1 MPKEALRDALASLH
15 TELGTADKLDAE
27 SRALLTFAFV
37 RELLERITDDP
48 TRKRAQDE
56 MAARLPDGTG
66 LLELFQEES

>member
-1 MPKEALRDALASLH
+1 VGSLDEDQVFYLRARGMRDSQA
-15 TELGTADKLDAE
+15 
-27 SRALLTFAFV
+27 RALLTFAFV
-37 RELLERITDDP
+37 RELLERITDEP

>member
-1 MPKEALRDALASLH
+1 MRDSQA
-15 TELGTADKLDAE
+15 
-27 SRALLTFAFV
+27 RALLTFAFV